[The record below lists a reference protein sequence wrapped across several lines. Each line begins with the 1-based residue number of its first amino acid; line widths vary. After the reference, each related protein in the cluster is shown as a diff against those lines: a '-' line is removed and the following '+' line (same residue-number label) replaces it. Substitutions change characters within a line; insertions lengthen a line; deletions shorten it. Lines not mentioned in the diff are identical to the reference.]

1 MDRQERPANENSPCI
16 CWHGGGGCFIHVN
29 FLLSVVYY
37 ALKTIC
43 AVVRFCEGL
52 LNCAVDRVDLRERI
66 NHTRHTCSMLFVHSS
81 YLQLGRLDLDFDI
94 TTAVI
99 RVKGK
104 SHLNIFC
111 S

>member
-1 MDRQERPANENSPCI
+1 
-16 CWHGGGGCFIHVN
+16 
-29 FLLSVVYY
+29 
-37 ALKTIC
+37 
-43 AVVRFCEGL
+43 
-52 LNCAVDRVDLRERI
+52 
-66 NHTRHTCSMLFVHSS
+66 MLFVHSS